1 MLCIHGPV
9 ERARGRF
16 PSGSPHKQNCSAIPG
31 LKARSG
37 PSLPVRLLPRYFLPD
52 RAKPST
58 VPHSPPMIW
67 VSWEMLSLTKM
78 ASHSS
83 PPR

>member
-16 PSGSPHKQNCSAIPG
+16 PSARLTNRIAPQFLVC
-31 LKARSG
+31 KARSG